1 MTPGV
6 VYDYVADIAPSP
18 PPPLKSS
25 RSSGISR
32 SCRSL
37 FRCVGGTQPCT
48 CYIIP
53 SVLVA
58 YMLFSILSTQRGACW
73 IIPTMCFATLLM
85 SNGPRPHPRRS
96 RSCGNSRSFRSVFR
110 FGSGTQ
116 RGACCIIPTLCFA
129 TLLISNCTAPPT
141 PEEVEVVEIVEVLE
155 ICFVLVAVHSEMHV
169 VLYLHCASPVCY
181 SRTVLSP
188 PPQKK
193 QKLWK

>member
-6 VYDYVADIAPSP
+6 VYDYVAAIAPSP

-32 SCRSL
+32 SCRSM
-37 FRCVGGTQPCT
+37 FRCDGGTQPCT

-58 YMLFSILSTQRGACW
+58 YMLFSILSTQRGACC

-85 SNGPRPHPRRS
+85 
-96 RSCGNSRSFRSVFR
+96 
-110 FGSGTQ
+110 
-116 RGACCIIPTLCFA
+116 
-129 TLLISNCTAPPT
+129 SNCTAPPT

-155 ICFVLVAVHSEMHV
+155 VYFVLVAVHSAVYV
-169 VLYLHCASPVCY
+169 VLYLHCASPHY
-181 SRTVLSP
+181 
-188 PPQKK
+188 
-193 QKLWK
+193 